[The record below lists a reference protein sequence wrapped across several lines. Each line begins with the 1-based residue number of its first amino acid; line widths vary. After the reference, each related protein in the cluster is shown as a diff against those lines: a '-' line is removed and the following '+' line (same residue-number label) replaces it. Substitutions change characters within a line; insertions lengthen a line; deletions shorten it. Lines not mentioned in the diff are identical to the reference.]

1 MLHTKLNRNYG
12 EYVKL
17 MDFLTNTEMNL
28 LQIINLS
35 DEGFNNVYESIYAST
50 KTDDFGKV
58 ILKIRKNYAKSSNKM
73 GRYTIRYVL
82 LNLREEILEVL
93 LPNQYNKRQ
102 LSDELYITS
111 KCFPFEQK
119 PFLSNLAGKRT
130 SKCNIAEIM
139 EIVNDRH
146 EVEKVLPYLK
156 IEKLISETGELF
168 F

>member
-1 MLHTKLNRNYG
+1 
-12 EYVKL
+12 
-17 MDFLTNTEMNL
+17 
-28 LQIINLS
+28 
-35 DEGFNNVYESIYAST
+35 
-50 KTDDFGKV
+50 
-58 ILKIRKNYAKSSNKM
+58 M

-93 LPNQYNKRQ
+93 LQNQYNKRQ
-102 LSDELYITS
+102 LSDELYI
-111 KCFPFEQK
+111 
-119 PFLSNLAGKRT
+119 T

-168 F
+168 FDKKIIASDEAIKKYNSGLDTWEQKNGFKINEKEGVVSIDSYESTTLFILQRLLELSHNSDREQQKSNEKYLRDCKIEFEDESNIFLYRLK